1 MKTYKSELS
10 SEKPQT
16 SFTIGTKRWRPTILS
31 EELDRKLRTM
41 IVTLRTAGIV
51 INIQVVFGV
60 LAGIVGSNLEQ
71 FRQFS
76 DLK

>member
-16 SFTIGTKRWRPTILS
+16 SFTIGTKRWRPTIFS
-31 EELDRKLRTM
+31 EERDRKLRAM
-41 IVTLRTAGIV
+41 IVTLRTAGVV
-51 INIQVVFGV
+51 INIHVECGV
-60 LAGIVGSNLEQ
+60 LAGIARSNLEK